1 MEVGDI
7 VVGVITEKVKGGF
20 YVKYDENEMWAFL
33 PGSLA
38 SIQYSSRS
46 STPLGLEGEFMVI
59 HSRKRKRI
67 ILSRKAVL
75 KQLQDET
82 FSSLNEGDVV
92 TGTVKSQTRFGV
104 FVDLGN
110 DVCGLIYQNDEE
122 NEKFK
127 ESYTINSDI
136 RVEIV
141 RIEGSRISL
150 DIV

>member
-1 MEVGDI
+1 
-7 VVGVITEKVKGGF
+7 
-20 YVKYDENEMWAFL
+20 
-33 PGSLA
+33 
-38 SIQYSSRS
+38 
-46 STPLGLEGEFMVI
+46 
-59 HSRKRKRI
+59 
-67 ILSRKAVL
+67 
-75 KQLQDET
+75 
-82 FSSLNEGDVV
+82 
-92 TGTVKSQTRFGV
+92 
-104 FVDLGN
+104 VDLGN